1 MMARVKLAVLLF
13 GDVITIVFSQM
24 ATLLLL
30 SQSLQNIFTPAVCV
44 ALFCLVSLLSG
55 FYKTSI
61 SHLGVGAVKLALGPT
76 IQADRFIFT

>member
-1 MMARVKLAVLLF
+1 MKARVKLAVLLF

-55 FYKTSI
+55 FYKPVFRT
-61 SHLGVGAVKLALGPT
+61 
-76 IQADRFIFT
+76 